1 MLQQKYPRIIVA
13 TSGSRSVGVCVAG
26 DEGVDGGVA
35 RGGGAGG
42 RLGQLHHHL
51 LPRNLR
57 VVDGEV
63 RALVQQVLRDVDGS
77 GLACVAY
84 KVELR
89 F

>member
-1 MLQQKYPRIIVA
+1 MA

-35 RGGGAGG
+35 RGGWAGG
-42 RLGQLHHHL
+42 RLRQLHHHL

-63 RALVQQVLRDVDGS
+63 RALVQQVLRDVDG
-77 GLACVAY
+77 GRLTCVAY